1 MEDELK
7 VLVTGAAGFIG
18 YHLCRRL
25 YEGGHDIVGID
36 SMNAYY
42 DVALKEMR
50 LASLEQLGDR
60 FLFKK
65 LDICDRGALFALL
78 KEGRFDAVCHLAAQA
93 GVRYSIQNPYSY
105 VENNVAGFLN
115 ILEGCVQNQVSY
127 LVYASSSSVYGRS
140 GKQPF
145 AESDQVDTPASLYAA
160 TKKADELMAHVYSQM
175 YGLPTVGL
183 RFFTVYGPY
192 GRPDMA
198 YFKFADRIE
207 RGQEIEV
214 YNNGQMKRDF
224 TYIDDVTAGIEK
236 VLTASYED
244 KPKYRIYNMGRGNP
258 ENLMDLIRLIE
269 KGLEKKAS
277 LKMMPLQKGDVLETF
292 ADISALKRDFGY
304 KPSVDL
310 EEGMA
315 RFLAWFKEYSKH

>member
-1 MEDELK
+1 MK

-18 YHLCRRL
+18 YHLCRKL
-25 YEGGHDIVGID
+25 YESGHDIVGID

-50 LASLEQLGDR
+50 LSSLEKLGSR
-60 FLFKK
+60 FRFIKM
-65 LDICDRGALFALL
+65 DICDRGALFALL
-78 KEGRFDAVCHLAAQA
+78 KEGHFDAVCNLAAQA
-93 GVRYSIQNPYSY
+93 GVRYSIQNPYTY
-105 VENNVAGFLN
+105 VENNVSGFLN
-115 ILEGCVQNQVSY
+115 ILEGCVQNQVPY

-145 AESDQVDTPASLYAA
+145 AESAQVDTPVSLYAA

-183 RFFTVYGPY
+183 RFFTVYGSY

-198 YFKFADRIE
+198 YFKFAERIE

-224 TYIDDVTAGIEK
+224 TYIDDVTEGIEK
-236 VLTASYED
+236 VLTASYTD
-244 KPKYRIYNMGRGNP
+244 KPKYRIYNIGRGKP
-258 ENLMDLIRLIE
+258 ENLMDFIHLIE
-269 KGLEKKAS
+269 KGLGKKAA
-277 LKMMPLQKGDVLETF
+277 LKLMPLQKGDVLETF

-304 KPSVDL
+304 SPSVDL
-310 EEGMA
+310 SEGMDK
-315 RFLAWFKEYSKH
+315 FIAWFKEYCRR

>member
-1 MEDELK
+1 MK

-18 YHLCRRL
+18 YHLCRKL
-25 YEGGHDIVGID
+25 YESGHDIVGID

-50 LASLEQLGDR
+50 LAELEKLGNR
-60 FLFKK
+60 FQFRK

-78 KEGRFDAVCHLAAQA
+78 KEGQFDAVCNLAAQA
-93 GVRYSIQNPYSY
+93 GVRYSIQNPYTY
-105 VENNVAGFLN
+105 VENNVSGFLN
-115 ILEGCVQNQVSY
+115 ILEGCVQNHVPY

-145 AESDQVDTPASLYAA
+145 AESDQVDTPVSLYAA

-175 YGLPTVGL
+175 YGLAAVGL

-198 YFKFADRIE
+198 YFKFAGRIDLGE
-207 RGQEIEV
+207 EIEV

-236 VLTASYED
+236 VLTAPYND
-244 KPKYRIYNMGRGNP
+244 KPKYRIYNIGRGKP
-258 ENLMDLIRLIE
+258 ENLMDFIHLIE
-269 KGLEKKAS
+269 KGLGKKAV
-277 LKMMPLQKGDVLETF
+277 LKMMSLQKGDVLETF
-292 ADISALKRDFGY
+292 ADISALKMDFGY
-304 KPSVDL
+304 EPSVNL

-315 RFLAWFKEYSKH
+315 KFLDWFKEYNKR

>member
-1 MEDELK
+1 MK

-18 YHLCRRL
+18 YHLCRRF
-25 YEGGHDIVGID
+25 YESGHAIVGID

-50 LASLEQLGDR
+50 LASLKELGSR
-60 FLFKK
+60 FQFHK
-65 LDICDRGALFALL
+65 LDICDRGALFALI
-78 KEGRFDAVCHLAAQA
+78 KEGQFDAVCSLAAQA
-93 GVRYSIQNPYSY
+93 GVRYSIQNPYTY

-115 ILEGCVQNQVSY
+115 ILEGCVQNQVPY

-145 AESDQVDTPASLYAA
+145 AESDQVDTPVSLYAA

-236 VLTASYED
+236 VLTAPYAD
-244 KPKYRIYNMGRGNP
+244 KPKYRIYNIGRGKP
-258 ENLMDLIRLIE
+258 ENLMDFIHLIE
-269 KGLEKKAS
+269 KGLDRKAS
-277 LKMMPLQKGDVLETF
+277 LKLMPLQKGDVLETF
-292 ADISALKRDFGY
+292 ADISALKKDFGY
-304 KPSVDL
+304 EPETDL

-315 RFLAWFKEYSKH
+315 KFLAWFREYSRQ

>member
-1 MEDELK
+1 MK

-25 YEGGHDIVGID
+25 YESDHDIVGID

-42 DVALKEMR
+42 DVVLKEMR
-50 LASLEQLGDR
+50 LASLEKLGGR
-60 FLFKK
+60 FQFKK
-65 LDICDRGALFALL
+65 LDICERGALFALL

-93 GVRYSIQNPYSY
+93 GVRYSIQNPYTY

-115 ILEGCVQNQVSY
+115 ILEGCVQNKVPY

-140 GKQPF
+140 DKQPF
-145 AESDQVDTPASLYAA
+145 TENQRVDTPASLYAA

-175 YGLPTVGL
+175 YGLTTVGL

-198 YFKFADRIE
+198 YFKFAGRIE
-207 RGQEIEV
+207 LGEEIEV
-214 YNNGQMKRDF
+214 YNNGRMKRDF

-236 VLTASYED
+236 VLTAPYAD
-244 KPKYRIYNMGRGNP
+244 KPKYRIYNIGRGKP
-258 ENLMDLIRLIE
+258 ENLMDFIHLIE
-269 KGLEKKAS
+269 KGLGKKAV
-277 LKMMPLQKGDVLETF
+277 LKMMSLQKGDVLETF

-304 KPSVDL
+304 EPAVDL
-310 EEGMA
+310 EEGME
-315 RFLAWFKEYSKH
+315 RFLTWFKEEYAHR

>member
-1 MEDELK
+1 MK

-25 YEGGHDIVGID
+25 YESGHAIVGID

-50 LASLEQLGDR
+50 LASLKELGSR
-60 FLFKK
+60 FQFHK
-65 LDICDRGALFALL
+65 LDICDRGVLFALI
-78 KEGRFDAVCHLAAQA
+78 KEGQFDAVCSLAAQA
-93 GVRYSIQNPYSY
+93 GVRYSIQNPYTY

-115 ILEGCVQNQVSY
+115 ILEVCVQNQVPY

-145 AESDQVDTPASLYAA
+145 AESDQVDTPVSLYAA

-198 YFKFADRIE
+198 YFKFADKIE

-236 VLTASYED
+236 VLTAPYSD
-244 KPKYRIYNMGRGNP
+244 KPKYRIYNIGRGKP
-258 ENLMDLIRLIE
+258 ENLMDFIHLIE
-269 KGLEKKAS
+269 KGLDKKAS
-277 LKMMPLQKGDVLETF
+277 LKLMPLQKGDVLETF

-304 KPSVDL
+304 EPETDL
-310 EEGMA
+310 EEGIA
-315 RFLAWFKEYSKH
+315 KFLAWFKAYMTGGDN

>member
-1 MEDELK
+1 MK

-18 YHLCRRL
+18 YHLCRKL
-25 YEGGHDIVGID
+25 YESGHDIVGID

-50 LASLEQLGDR
+50 LAELNKLGSR
-60 FLFKK
+60 FQFKK
-65 LDICDRGALFALL
+65 LDIRDRGALFALL
-78 KEGRFDAVCHLAAQA
+78 KGGQFDAVCNLAAQA
-93 GVRYSIQNPYSY
+93 GVRYSIQNPYTY

-115 ILEGCVQNQVSY
+115 ILEGCVQNQVPY

-145 AESDQVDTPASLYAA
+145 AESDRVDNPVSLYAA

-198 YFKFADRIE
+198 YFKFAGRIDLGE
-207 RGQEIEV
+207 EIEV
-214 YNNGQMKRDF
+214 YNNGHMKRDF

-236 VLTASYED
+236 VLTSSYSD
-244 KPKYRIYNMGRGNP
+244 KPKYRIYNIGRGKP
-258 ENLMDLIRLIE
+258 ENLMDFIHLIE
-269 KGLEKKAS
+269 KGLGKKAV
-277 LKMMPLQKGDVLETF
+277 LKLMSLQKGDVLETF
-292 ADISALKRDFGY
+292 ADISALKNDFGY
-304 KPSVDL
+304 EPKTDL

-315 RFLAWFKEYSKH
+315 KFLTWFKECYSQR

>member
-1 MEDELK
+1 MK

-25 YEGGHDIVGID
+25 YESGHDIVGID

-50 LASLEQLGDR
+50 LASLKELGNR
-60 FLFKK
+60 FQFHK
-65 LDICDRGALFALL
+65 LDICDRGALFAFL

-93 GVRYSIQNPYSY
+93 GVRYSIQNPYTY

-115 ILEGCVQNQVSY
+115 ILEGCVQNKVPY

-140 GKQPF
+140 DKQPF
-145 AESDQVDTPASLYAA
+145 TEDQRVDTPASLYAA
-160 TKKADELMAHVYSQM
+160 TKKSNELMAYVYSQM

-198 YFKFADRIE
+198 YFKFAHRIE

-236 VLTASYED
+236 VLTASYTD
-244 KPKYRIYNMGRGNP
+244 KPNYRIYNIGRGKP
-258 ENLMDLIRLIE
+258 ENLMDLIHLIE
-269 KGLEKKAS
+269 KGLRKKAS
-277 LKMMPLQKGDVLETF
+277 LKLMPLQNGDVLETF
-292 ADISALKRDFGY
+292 ADISALKGDFGY
-304 KPSVDL
+304 EPSVDL
-310 EEGMA
+310 KDGMA
-315 RFLAWFKEYSKH
+315 KFLAWFKEYSKH

>member
-1 MEDELK
+1 MK

-18 YHLCRRL
+18 YHLCRKL
-25 YEGGHDIVGID
+25 YESGHDIVGID

-50 LASLEQLGDR
+50 LAELNKLGSR
-60 FLFKK
+60 FQFKK
-65 LDICDRGALFALL
+65 LDIRDRGALFALL
-78 KEGRFDAVCHLAAQA
+78 KGGQFDAVCNLAAQA
-93 GVRYSIQNPYSY
+93 GVRYSIQNPYTY

-115 ILEGCVQNQVSY
+115 ILEGCVQNQVPY

-145 AESDQVDTPASLYAA
+145 AESDRVDNPVSLYAA

-198 YFKFADRIE
+198 YFKFAGRIDLGE
-207 RGQEIEV
+207 EIEV
-214 YNNGQMKRDF
+214 YNNGHMKRDF

-236 VLTASYED
+236 VLTSSYSD
-244 KPKYRIYNMGRGNP
+244 KPKYRIYNIGRGKP
-258 ENLMDLIRLIE
+258 ENLMDFIHLIE
-269 KGLEKKAS
+269 KGLGKKAV
-277 LKMMPLQKGDVLETF
+277 LKLMSLQKGDVLETF
-292 ADISALKRDFGY
+292 ADTSALKNDFGY
-304 KPSVDL
+304 EPKTDL

-315 RFLAWFKEYSKH
+315 KFLTWFKECYSQR

>member
-1 MEDELK
+1 MK

-50 LASLEQLGDR
+50 LASLKELGNR
-60 FLFKK
+60 FKFRK
-65 LDICDRGALFALL
+65 LDICDRGALFALI
-78 KEGRFDAVCHLAAQA
+78 KEGQFDAVCSLAAQA
-93 GVRYSIQNPYSY
+93 GVRYSIQNPYTY

-115 ILEGCVQNQVSY
+115 ILEGCDQNQVPY

-145 AESDQVDTPASLYAA
+145 AESDQVDTPVSLYAA

-244 KPKYRIYNMGRGNP
+244 KPKYRIYNIGRGNP

>member
-1 MEDELK
+1 MK

-25 YEGGHDIVGID
+25 YENGHDIVGID

-50 LASLEQLGDR
+50 LASLKELGNR
-60 FLFKK
+60 FQFHK
-65 LDICDRGALFALL
+65 LDICDRGALFALI
-78 KEGRFDAVCHLAAQA
+78 KEGRFDAVCSLAAQA
-93 GVRYSIQNPYSY
+93 GVRYSIQNPYTY

-115 ILEGCVQNQVSY
+115 ILEGCVQNQVPY

-145 AESDQVDTPASLYAA
+145 AESDQVDTPVSLYAA

-175 YGLPTVGL
+175 YGIPTVGL

-236 VLTASYED
+236 VLTASYAD
-244 KPKYRIYNMGRGNP
+244 KPKYRIYNIGRGKP
-258 ENLMDLIRLIE
+258 ENLMDFIHLIE
-269 KGLEKKAS
+269 KGLDKKAS
-277 LKMMPLQKGDVLETF
+277 LKLMPLQKGDVLETF

-304 KPSVDL
+304 EPETDL

-315 RFLAWFKEYSKH
+315 KFLAWFKAYMTGGDN

>member
-1 MEDELK
+1 M
-7 VLVTGAAGFIG
+7 LVTGAAGFIG
-18 YHLCRRL
+18 YHLCRKL
-25 YEGGHDIVGID
+25 YESGLDIVGID

-50 LASLEQLGDR
+50 LAELEKLGSR
-60 FLFKK
+60 FQFKK

-78 KEGRFDAVCHLAAQA
+78 KENQFDAVCNLAAQA
-93 GVRYSIQNPYSY
+93 GVRYSIQNPYTY
-105 VENNVAGFLN
+105 VENNVSGFLN
-115 ILEGCVQNQVSY
+115 ILEGCVQNHVPY

-140 GKQPF
+140 EKQPF
-145 AESDQVDTPASLYAA
+145 AESDQVDTPVSLYAA

-175 YGLPTVGL
+175 YGLTAVGL

-198 YFKFADRIE
+198 YFKFAGRIE
-207 RGQEIEV
+207 LGEEIEV

-236 VLTASYED
+236 VLTAPYAD
-244 KPKYRIYNMGRGNP
+244 KPKYRIYNIGRGKP
-258 ENLMDLIRLIE
+258 ENLMDFIHLIE
-269 KGLEKKAS
+269 KGLGKKAV
-277 LKMMPLQKGDVLETF
+277 LKMMSLQKGDVLETF

-304 KPSVDL
+304 EPSVNL
-310 EEGMA
+310 EEGMD
-315 RFLAWFKEYSKH
+315 RFLTWFKEQYAQR

>member
-1 MEDELK
+1 MK

-25 YEGGHDIVGID
+25 YENGHDIVGID

-50 LASLEQLGDR
+50 LASLKELGSR
-60 FLFKK
+60 FRFHQ
-65 LDICDRGALFALL
+65 LDICDRGALFALI
-78 KEGRFDAVCHLAAQA
+78 KEGQFDAVCSLAAQA
-93 GVRYSIQNPYSY
+93 GVRYSIQNPYTY

-115 ILEGCVQNQVSY
+115 ILEGCVQNQVPY

-145 AESDQVDTPASLYAA
+145 AEDDQVDTPVSLYAA

-236 VLTASYED
+236 VLTASYAD
-244 KPKYRIYNMGRGNP
+244 KPKYRIYNIGRGKP
-258 ENLMDLIRLIE
+258 ENLMDFIHLIE
-269 KGLEKKAS
+269 KGLDKKAS
-277 LKMMPLQKGDVLETF
+277 LKLMPLQKGDVLETF

-304 KPSVDL
+304 EPETDL

-315 RFLAWFKEYSKH
+315 KFLAWFREYSRQ

>member
-1 MEDELK
+1 MK

-25 YEGGHDIVGID
+25 YESGHDIVGID

-50 LASLEQLGDR
+50 LASLKELGSR
-60 FLFKK
+60 FQFHK
-65 LDICDRGALFALL
+65 LDICDRGTLFALI
-78 KEGRFDAVCHLAAQA
+78 KEGHFDAVCNLAAQA
-93 GVRYSIQNPYSY
+93 GVRYSIQNPYTY

-115 ILEGCVQNQVSY
+115 ILEGCVQNQVPY

-145 AESDQVDTPASLYAA
+145 AEDDQVDTPVSLYAA

-198 YFKFADRIE
+198 YFKFAERIE

-236 VLTASYED
+236 VLTASYAD
-244 KPKYRIYNMGRGNP
+244 KPKYRIYNIGRGKP
-258 ENLMDLIRLIE
+258 ENLMDFIHLIE
-269 KGLEKKAS
+269 KGLDKKAS
-277 LKMMPLQKGDVLETF
+277 LKLMPLQKGDVLETF

-304 KPSVDL
+304 KPETDL

-315 RFLAWFKEYSKH
+315 KFLAWFKAYMTGGDN

>member
-18 YHLCRRL
+18 YHLCKRL
-25 YEGGHDIVGID
+25 YESGHDIVGID

-50 LASLEQLGDR
+50 LSSLEKLGGR

-65 LDICDRGALFALL
+65 LDICERGALFALL

-93 GVRYSIQNPYSY
+93 GVRYSIQNPYTY

-115 ILEGCVQNQVSY
+115 ILEGCVQNKVPY

-140 GKQPF
+140 DKQPF
-145 AESDQVDTPASLYAA
+145 TENQRVDTPASLYAA

-214 YNNGQMKRDF
+214 YNNGHMKRDF
-224 TYIDDVTAGIEK
+224 TYVDDVTAGIEK
-236 VLTASYED
+236 VLTASCED
-244 KPKYRIYNMGRGNP
+244 KPKYRIYNIGRGKP

-269 KGLEKKAS
+269 KGLGKKAF
-277 LKMMPLQKGDVLETF
+277 LKMMPLQNGDVLETF
-292 ADISALKRDFGY
+292 ADISALEGDFGY

-310 EEGMA
+310 EEGMF
-315 RFLAWFKEYSKH
+315 RFLDWFKEYSKH

>member
-1 MEDELK
+1 MR

-18 YHLCRRL
+18 YHLCKRL
-25 YEGGHDIVGID
+25 YGSGHDIVGID

-50 LASLEQLGDR
+50 LSELKKLGSR
-60 FLFKK
+60 FQFIK

-78 KEGRFDAVCHLAAQA
+78 KEGRFDAVCNLAAQA
-93 GVRYSIQNPYSY
+93 GVRYSIQNPYTY
-105 VENNVAGFLN
+105 VENNVSGFLN
-115 ILEGCVQNQVSY
+115 ILEGCVQNQVPY

-140 GKQPF
+140 GAQPF
-145 AESDQVDTPASLYAA
+145 AEDARVDTPVSLYAA

-198 YFKFADRIE
+198 YFKVADRIE
-207 RGQEIEV
+207 RGESIEV
-214 YNNGQMKRDF
+214 YTNGRMKRDF

-236 VLTASYED
+236 VLTASYTD
-244 KPKYRIYNMGRGNP
+244 KPKYRIYNIGRGKP
-258 ENLMDLIRLIE
+258 ENLMDFISLIE
-269 KGLEKKAS
+269 KGLGKKAT
-277 LKMMPLQKGDVLETF
+277 LRMMSMQKGDVLETF
-292 ADISALKRDFGY
+292 ADISSLKRDFGY
-304 KPSVDL
+304 EPSVDL
-310 EEGMA
+310 PDGMA
-315 RFLAWFKEYSKH
+315 KFLALFKEYSKH

>member
-1 MEDELK
+1 MKL
-7 VLVTGAAGFIG
+7 LVTGAAGFIG
-18 YHLCRRL
+18 YHLCRKL
-25 YEGGHDIVGID
+25 YGSGHDIAGID

-50 LASLEQLGDR
+50 LAELKKLGSR
-60 FLFKK
+60 FQFKK

-78 KEGRFDAVCHLAAQA
+78 KEGQFDAVCNLAAQA
-93 GVRYSIQNPYSY
+93 GVRYSIQNPYTY

-115 ILEGCVQNQVSY
+115 ILEGCVQNHVPY

-145 AESDQVDTPASLYAA
+145 AESDQVDTPVSLYAA

-175 YGLPTVGL
+175 YGIATVGL

-198 YFKFADRIE
+198 YFKFAGRIDLGE
-207 RGQEIEV
+207 EIEV

-224 TYIDDVTAGIEK
+224 TYIDDVAAGIEK
-236 VLTASYED
+236 VLTAPYNH
-244 KPKYRIYNMGRGNP
+244 KPKYRIYNIGRGKP
-258 ENLMDLIRLIE
+258 ENLMDFIHLIE
-269 KGLEKKAS
+269 KGLGKKAV
-277 LKMMPLQKGDVLETF
+277 LKLMSLQKGDVLETF

-304 KPSVDL
+304 EPSVDL

-315 RFLAWFKEYSKH
+315 KFLAWFKEYSEHQ

>member
-25 YEGGHDIVGID
+25 HESGHDIVGID

-115 ILEGCVQNQVSY
+115 ILEGCVQNQVPY

-236 VLTASYED
+236 VLTASYTD
-244 KPKYRIYNMGRGNP
+244 KPNYRIYNIGRGNP

>member
-1 MEDELK
+1 MDGPGSGQIDASQADELR
-7 VLVTGAAGFIG
+7 A
-18 YHLCRRL
+18 
-25 YEGGHDIVGID
+25 E
-36 SMNAYY
+36 
-42 DVALKEMR
+42 LKE
-50 LASLEQLGDR
+50 LGSR
-60 FLFKK
+60 FRFHK
-65 LDICDRGALFALL
+65 LDICDRGALFALI
-78 KEGRFDAVCHLAAQA
+78 KEGRFDAVCSLAAQA
-93 GVRYSIQNPYSY
+93 GVRYSIQNPYTY

-115 ILEGCVQNQVSY
+115 ILEGCVQNQVPY

-145 AESDQVDTPASLYAA
+145 AEDDQVDTPVSLYAA

-175 YGLPTVGL
+175 YGLHAVGL

-198 YFKFADRIE
+198 YFKFADGIE
-207 RGQEIEV
+207 HGQEIEV

-236 VLTASYED
+236 VLTASYSD
-244 KPKYRIYNMGRGNP
+244 KPKYRIYNIGRGKP
-258 ENLMDLIRLIE
+258 ENLMDFIHLIE
-269 KGLEKKAS
+269 KGLDKKAS
-277 LKMMPLQKGDVLETF
+277 LKLMPLQKGDVLETF

-304 KPSVDL
+304 KPETDL

-315 RFLAWFKEYSKH
+315 KFLAWFREYSRQ

>member
-1 MEDELK
+1 MSMK

-18 YHLCRRL
+18 YHLCRKL
-25 YEGGHDIVGID
+25 YESGLDIVGID

-50 LASLEQLGDR
+50 LAELEKLGSR
-60 FLFKK
+60 FQFKK

-78 KEGRFDAVCHLAAQA
+78 KENQFDAVCNLAAQA
-93 GVRYSIQNPYSY
+93 GVRYSIQNPYTY
-105 VENNVAGFLN
+105 VENNVSGFLN
-115 ILEGCVQNQVSY
+115 ILEGCVQNHVPY

-140 GKQPF
+140 EKQPF
-145 AESDQVDTPASLYAA
+145 AESDQVDTPVSLYAA

-175 YGLPTVGL
+175 YGLTAVGL

-198 YFKFADRIE
+198 YFKFAGRIE
-207 RGQEIEV
+207 LGEEIEV

-236 VLTASYED
+236 VLTAPYAD
-244 KPKYRIYNMGRGNP
+244 KPKYRIYNIGRGKP
-258 ENLMDLIRLIE
+258 ENLMDFIHLIE
-269 KGLEKKAS
+269 KGLGKKAV
-277 LKMMPLQKGDVLETF
+277 LKMMSLQKGDVLETF

-304 KPSVDL
+304 EPSVNL
-310 EEGMA
+310 EEGMD
-315 RFLAWFKEYSKH
+315 RFLTWFKEQYAQR